1 MKWLMALVVLLGA
14 LTAPAAGPAQAVD
27 ETPRKGADISWPN
40 CPKGM
45 GIPSRRTQDQ
55 PLPKKHAQ
63 FVVIGLTNGPGFY
76 PNPCIARQVR
86 KMKKRGLHIG
96 TYAMTTFPKRKQI
109 ATYGQD
115 GPWPATTRRNRLR
128 NTGYAQAE
136 FNLATMARVGLNSSF
151 MWVDVEPY
159 PVAPWTSNRKNNK
172 AVLDGVLKGYRDAG
186 LDVGFYTSPGP
197 WADIIGTARY
207 GLPEWRTAGGHPW
220 SNTDYSDARRMC
232 RVSSVQGGPVLMGQ
246 WWDTKRDYDWLCA
259 RARNPELIDTLFID
273 PEEY

>member
-109 ATYGQD
+109 ATYGQE

-172 AVLDGVLKGYRDAG
+172 AVLDGVLKGIEMPVSMWGSTPRRGPGRTSSAPPATDCPSGERPVGIPGRTPTTPTPVACAG
-186 LDVGFYTSPGP
+186 C
-197 WADIIGTARY
+197 
-207 GLPEWRTAGGHPW
+207 
-220 SNTDYSDARRMC
+220 RRC
-232 RVSSVQGGPVLMGQ
+232 RV
-246 WWDTKRDYDWLCA
+246 DRC
-259 RARNPELIDTLFID
+259 
-273 PEEY
+273 